1 MQHVK
6 CTPGFTVHHVRCV
19 LGDLVLN
26 SEHAQSL
33 DGWYYQLLVPTTPE
47 TKKQWSLNYQVLV
60 ALLTII
66 SSSMGVNLMQV
77 CVHMCVLRNIR
88 FISTG
93 VYCNTAAFLTSPHIV
108 STFGVQLQETFKT
121 NEIAGVLHLLI
132 HLTNLVTYSWS
143 YL

>member
-1 MQHVK
+1 
-6 CTPGFTVHHVRCV
+6 
-19 LGDLVLN
+19 
-26 SEHAQSL
+26 
-33 DGWYYQLLVPTTPE
+33 
-47 TKKQWSLNYQVLV
+47 
-60 ALLTII
+60 
-66 SSSMGVNLMQV
+66 MGVNLMQV

-108 STFGVQLQETFKT
+108 STFGVQLQQTFKT

-143 YL
+143 YLSWHSNERTQHYLCSLTTVSMARLKLTTIGTNNDEDDEDDSQFEQHSKHP